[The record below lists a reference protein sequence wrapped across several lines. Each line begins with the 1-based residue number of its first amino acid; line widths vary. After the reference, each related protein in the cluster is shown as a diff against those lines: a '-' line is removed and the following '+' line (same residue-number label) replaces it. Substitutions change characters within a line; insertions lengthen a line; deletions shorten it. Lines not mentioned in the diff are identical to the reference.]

1 MAWTVEYNE
10 ALNIVELKLS
20 GRLSGAELQESAAAR
35 IALGEEHGI
44 TRFLIDA
51 RDLIAPRSTTLSIY
65 EIAAKTYP
73 KSNQRRDTRIAVINP
88 SAPESEWIVQF
99 YEDLCINRGWRVHM
113 SDDRVTAL
121 GWLDEQ
127 DT

>member
-44 TRFLIDA
+44 TKI
-51 RDLIAPRSTTLSIY
+51 
-65 EIAAKTYP
+65 
-73 KSNQRRDTRIAVINP
+73 SNRCT
-88 SAPESEWIVQF
+88 
-99 YEDLCINRGWRVHM
+99 
-113 SDDRVTAL
+113 
-121 GWLDEQ
+121 
-127 DT
+127 